1 MDIEDFATH
10 ANIGEFARRA
20 ARIVEW
26 EIDGRFSTIQAYEEI
41 RKVYL
46 ELQKS
51 NEQIRGVADAGITAT
66 I

>member
-10 ANIGEFARRA
+10 ANIGEFARRS

-26 EIDGRFSTIQAYEEI
+26 EISGRFSALQAYEEI

-46 ELQKS
+46 ELQKA
-51 NEQIRGVADAGITAT
+51 NEQIRGDADAGITTT

>member
-1 MDIEDFATH
+1 MDIEDFAAH

-26 EIDGRFSTIQAYEEI
+26 ELNGKFTAGQAFEEI

-46 ELQKS
+46 ELKQS
-51 NEQIRGVADAGITAT
+51 TEEIRGAT
-66 I
+66 NA

>member
-1 MDIEDFATH
+1 MDIEDFAAH

-26 EIDGRFSTIQAYEEI
+26 ELNGKFTAGQAFEEI

-46 ELQKS
+46 ELKQS
-51 NEQIRGVADAGITAT
+51 TEEIRGVTNA
-66 I
+66 

>member
-1 MDIEDFATH
+1 MDIEDFAAH

-26 EIDGRFSTIQAYEEI
+26 ELNGKFTAGQAFEEI

-46 ELQKS
+46 ELKQS
-51 NEQIRGVADAGITAT
+51 TEEIRGAT
-66 I
+66 SV

>member
-1 MDIEDFATH
+1 MMDIEDFAAH

-26 EIDGRFSTIQAYEEI
+26 ELNGKFTAGQAFEEI

-46 ELQKS
+46 ELKQS
-51 NEQIRGVADAGITAT
+51 TEEIRGAT
-66 I
+66 NV

>member
-1 MDIEDFATH
+1 MDIEDFAAH

-26 EIDGRFSTIQAYEEI
+26 ELNGKFTAGQAFEEI

-46 ELQKS
+46 ELKQS
-51 NEQIRGVADAGITAT
+51 TEEIRGAT
-66 I
+66 NV

>member
-1 MDIEDFATH
+1 MEIEDFAAH

-26 EIDGRFSTIQAYEEI
+26 ELNGKFTAGQAFEEI

-46 ELQKS
+46 ELKQS
-51 NEQIRGVADAGITAT
+51 TEEIRGAT
-66 I
+66 NA

>member
-1 MDIEDFATH
+1 MDIEDFAAH

-26 EIDGRFSTIQAYEEI
+26 ELNGKFTAGQAFEEI

-46 ELQKS
+46 SLKQSTE
-51 NEQIRGVADAGITAT
+51 EIRGAT
-66 I
+66 SV

>member
-1 MDIEDFATH
+1 MMDIEDFAAH

-26 EIDGRFSTIQAYEEI
+26 ELNGKFTAGQAFEEI

-46 ELQKS
+46 ELKQS
-51 NEQIRGVADAGITAT
+51 TEEIRGAT
-66 I
+66 SV

>member
-20 ARIVEW
+20 ARMVEW
-26 EIDGRFSTIQAYEEI
+26 EISGRFSAVQAYEEI

-46 ELQKS
+46 ELQKA
-51 NEQIRGVADAGITAT
+51 NEQLRGEADAGITAT